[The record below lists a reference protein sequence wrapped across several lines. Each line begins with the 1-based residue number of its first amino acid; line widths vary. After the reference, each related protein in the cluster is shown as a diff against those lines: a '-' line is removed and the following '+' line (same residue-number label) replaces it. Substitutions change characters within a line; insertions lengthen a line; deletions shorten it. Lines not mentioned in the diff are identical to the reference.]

1 MERKLKY
8 VVRAR
13 AIKAR
18 LSTRS
23 QRGAIGVPTAP
34 RISKEGNDKE
44 KGPPDQSDRPI
55 VEIKV
60 QSNLDWIATFS

>member
-1 MERKLKY
+1 LKY
-8 VVRAR
+8 VVRAK

-23 QRGAIGVPTAP
+23 QRGVLGVPTAP
-34 RISKEGNDKE
+34 RISKEGDDKE
-44 KGPPDQSDRPI
+44 KGPPDQSDGTI

-60 QSNLDWIATFS
+60 ESNLDWITTFS